1 MRTVRTAA
9 RHAFIVRKGSTAM
22 TTAESGPF
30 IVAGV
35 DGSEESKLALRW
47 ALRQA
52 ELTGARLYVV
62 SAWQVPI
69 GYGFPEA
76 YIGTD
81 IEDGFRANL
90 RQILHDVPTG
100 DVPVSSTVINGV
112 PAAVLVDASRGADLL
127 VVGSRGHGAFAGLL
141 LGSVSGHCVSHAH
154 CPVTVVRAPRTE
166 APVA

>member
-1 MRTVRTAA
+1 
-9 RHAFIVRKGSTAM
+9 M
-22 TTAESGPF
+22 TTAENGPF

-35 DGSEESKLALRW
+35 DGSEEGTLALRW

-52 ELTGARLYVV
+52 ALTGARLHVV
-62 SAWQVPI
+62 SAWQVPF

-81 IEDGFRANL
+81 VEDGFRAHL
-90 RQILHDVPTG
+90 RQILHDVPAG
-100 DVPVSSTVINGV
+100 DVPVSSSVVNGV
-112 PAAVLVDASRGADLL
+112 PAAVLVEASRGAELL

-141 LGSVSGHCVSHAH
+141 LGSVSTHCVSHAH

-166 APVA
+166 DADA